1 MRSTGRKASAVFI
14 GLFSFGIHSQAVAQ
28 EPASADAPKRQLQ
41 ILVIGG
47 EGSINNVKQRT
58 AREPV
63 VEVRDEN
70 NRPVA
75 GAIVFFKVPDYGASG
90 TFTNGSKFLTVTTD
104 SQGRAVATNFRPNNV
119 QGQMQMQVTASL
131 GGATA
136 STVIHMQN
144 GAGAASQVAKS
155 SSGTGKIIAIV
166 AAVGAAAAVGIVVG
180 TRGGG
185 SNTPATVASPTI
197 ITAGN
202 GTVGGRP

>member
-1 MRSTGRKASAVFI
+1 MRCTGRCVLAFLIAFI
-14 GLFSFGIHSQAVAQ
+14 YCGPHPRATAQ
-28 EPASADAPKRQLQ
+28 EAPKRQLQ

-75 GAIVFFKVPDYGASG
+75 GAIVFFKAPDYGASG
-90 TFTNGSKFLTVTTD
+90 TFTNGAKFTTVTTD
-104 SQGRAVATNFRPNNV
+104 DQGRAVARNFQPNKT
-119 QGQMQMQVTASL
+119 QGDMQMQVTASL
-131 GGATA
+131 AGVTA
-136 STVIHMQN
+136 STVIHMRN
-144 GAGAASQVAKS
+144 AAGPASQAGKA
-155 SSGTGKIIAIV
+155 SSGSGKIIAIV

-185 SNTPATVASPTI
+185 NNPTTAASPTT

-202 GTVGGRP
+202 STVGGRP